1 MTKTVLLF
9 AMCALAVSFSLLAS
23 GPAEAPT
30 GFDGRTN
37 GSVVQADMDA
47 ALVQFA
53 EPEKPVPNGL
63 GPLFNAVSCLDCHQS
78 IADGGHSQVRE
89 LRAGH
94 LYQHGTFVA
103 ATVTLNDGSTV
114 GPRSLINQ
122 RDVRPEAIG
131 QPHLRVHAAAFR
143 Q

>member
-37 GSVVQADMDA
+37 GSVVQAEMDA

-53 EPEKPVPNGL
+53 GTVKSANYGPVIL
-63 GPLFNAVSCLDCHQS
+63 
-78 IADGGHSQVRE
+78 
-89 LRAGH
+89 
-94 LYQHGTFVA
+94 
-103 ATVTLNDGSTV
+103 TVKETLSG
-114 GPRSLINQ
+114 Q
-122 RDVRPEAIG
+122 RLP
-131 QPHLRVHAAAFR
+131 
-143 Q
+143 